1 MNPHFCAFSFVDRIT
16 RIEPGVG
23 ARGRYTVPAQ
33 LNGFPISLAA
43 EAVGQLAAWAAMAA
57 MNFEFRPVAGIA
69 GKVHLLSPVRPGMVL
84 DLSADLKTA
93 ESDAVA
99 YGGEVRVN
107 GTTVVRLEN
116 CVGPMVH
123 VRDFDDPAGVR
134 ARFDLIC
141 SDGAVP
147 GAFEGVPVIPLGRI
161 GGERGRSMS
170 ATLAVPAA
178 APFFLDHFPRRPVFP
193 GTLQMQANLELVSWL
208 AAELAPP
215 SNGTAWKPQTISDVK
230 LRTFIAPN
238 DHLELEAKLT
248 ELTADSALISVETR
262 KQKRL
267 TGSARVLLRPQ
278 EIR

>member
-1 MNPHFCAFSFVDRIT
+1 
-16 RIEPGVG
+16 
-23 ARGRYTVPAQ
+23 
-33 LNGFPISLAA
+33 
-43 EAVGQLAAWAAMAA
+43 
-57 MNFEFRPVAGIA
+57 
-69 GKVHLLSPVRPGMVL
+69 
-84 DLSADLKTA
+84 
-93 ESDAVA
+93 
-99 YGGEVRVN
+99 
-107 GTTVVRLEN
+107 
-116 CVGPMVH
+116 
-123 VRDFDDPAGVR
+123 
-134 ARFDLIC
+134 
-141 SDGAVP
+141 
-147 GAFEGVPVIPLGRI
+147 
-161 GGERGRSMS
+161 MS